1 MVRVASGGERR
12 TLIGG
17 TTGNRA
23 RFQGLTSSPPCIC
36 GGGRCDDGV
45 GSRGGS
51 GGVGSRGSLGWGGV
65 GGIKFKMLL
74 AFSGS

>member
-23 RFQGLTSSPPCIC
+23 RFQGLTSSPPCIS
-36 GGGRCDDGV
+36 GGGGGCVDGV
-45 GSRGGS
+45 GSRGG
-51 GGVGSRGSLGWGGV
+51 GVGTRGSLGWGGV